1 MEPGIL
7 TSIGNGQIL
16 NVRVEVK
23 NILLDSKFD
32 SMTST

>member
-1 MEPGIL
+1 METGIL